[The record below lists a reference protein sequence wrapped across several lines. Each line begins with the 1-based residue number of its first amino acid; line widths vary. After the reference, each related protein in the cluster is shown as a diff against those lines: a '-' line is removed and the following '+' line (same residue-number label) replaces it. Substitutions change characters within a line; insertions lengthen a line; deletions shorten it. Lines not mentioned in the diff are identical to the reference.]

1 MGTGMRCHY
10 MSDLHLETQEFRGSL
25 PKGDVLIIAG
35 DLCHARCLD
44 PLLIDKYSTD
54 QRGRVHCFIDI
65 ALANFGHVLV
75 VPGNHDHYV

>member
-1 MGTGMRCHY
+1 
-10 MSDLHLETQEFRGSL
+10 L

-44 PLLIDKYSTD
+44 PLLTDKYSAD
-54 QRGRVHCFIDI
+54 QRGRVQCFIDM

-75 VPGNHDHYV
+75 VPGNHDHYG